1 MQKALRLPFFLFL
14 FSFSVLSVLLD
25 RLPIFFL
32 KMSYNLLPRKG
43 LTKIR
48 HISLDVSKKTCVA
61 SDWEDVTWDLCDPCH
76 AMCFVLFMVT
86 NIHSIHKITKIR
98 NSEPLNKMK
107 GDTED
112 STVQGSKDREIELI
126 NRKISRKRKVIQ
138 IKKLSDTQCESNIN
152 TVAGTCFI
160 RKVSKLAD
168 GWDGYS

>member
-1 MQKALRLPFFLFL
+1 
-14 FSFSVLSVLLD
+14 
-25 RLPIFFL
+25 
-32 KMSYNLLPRKG
+32 
-43 LTKIR
+43 
-48 HISLDVSKKTCVA
+48 
-61 SDWEDVTWDLCDPCH
+61 
-76 AMCFVLFMVT
+76 
-86 NIHSIHKITKIR
+86 
-98 NSEPLNKMK
+98 MK